1 MLLKA
6 VAGYHTSFLITL
18 AIASHILAHSS
29 SHSGLLYP
37 NNYPHKMMVG
47 RDTLGGLL

>member
-29 SHSGLLYP
+29 SHSGPAFYIQTI
-37 NNYPHKMMVG
+37 
-47 RDTLGGLL
+47 TLTK

>member
-6 VAGYHTSFLITL
+6 VAGYHNSFLITL

-29 SHSGLLYP
+29 SHSGLYIQTI
-37 NNYPHKMMVG
+37 
-47 RDTLGGLL
+47 TLTK